1 MNVFTFFVVDF
12 LGVLDSWMN
21 VWRCCEPGESI
32 FVHVESQW
40 TDAGQSNIY
49 SEITLEAID
58 KERILNIMTGY
69 QALTR
74 SIGYLSKL
82 VCDGYAFSLGALSR
96 FDDPVLVRVS
106 FHFHF
111 QKLCLLG

>member
-1 MNVFTFFVVDF
+1 MNVFTFFVVNL
-12 LGVLDSWMN
+12 LGVLDSRVN

-58 KERILNIMTGY
+58 K
-69 QALTR
+69 
-74 SIGYLSKL
+74 
-82 VCDGYAFSLGALSR
+82 
-96 FDDPVLVRVS
+96 
-106 FHFHF
+106 
-111 QKLCLLG
+111 